1 MNLLILSFF
10 VALST
15 FFLTKI
21 FIKILPKYG
30 FYGIDLHKEDKR
42 IVAENVGISVIIPFL
57 ISLII
62 FYNEL
67 GAKFFLILFVITSLT
82 SFFGF
87 IDRIFKFKP
96 REKILG
102 LTLIGIFLTPF
113 VDREIFGINLSY
125 ISYIIIPIGFS
136 ISCNLT
142 NMLAGLN
149 GLEIGLALINSIFL
163 TIFSYLKNNINL
175 FLIFFTLTISLSVFL
190 RYNFY
195 PARAFPGD
203 TLTLAIGAIYFSSI
217 VYYDMDF
224 LLIPLLIL
232 NAFDAF
238 LKFITAGIMYR
249 EKFKPTLIKNG
260 KLYYNGGYLSLIR
273 LILKIKPDK
282 EWKVVLKIYLLQII
296 ILLIFILIYNKFIQ

>member
-1 MNLLILSFF
+1 MNLLILFF
-10 VALST
+10 FIVIST
-15 FFLTKI
+15 FILTKI

-30 FYGIDLHKEDKR
+30 FYGIDLHKEDRR

-62 FYNEL
+62 FYKEL
-67 GAKFFLILFVITSLT
+67 GAEFFLILFVISSLT

-102 LTLIGIFLTPF
+102 LALIGMLLIPF

-125 ISYIIIPIGFS
+125 LSYIIIPIGFS

-149 GLEIGLALINSIFL
+149 GLEVGLALINSIFL
-163 TIFSYLKNNINL
+163 TIISYLKNNTNL
-175 FLIFFTLTISLSVFL
+175 FLIFLILTISLAIFL

-203 TLTLAIGAIYFSSI
+203 TLTLTIGAIYFSSMI
-217 VYYDMDF
+217 YYDMDI
-224 LLIPLLIL
+224 LLIPLLLL

-249 EKFKPTLIKNG
+249 EKFRPTLIKNG

-273 LILKIKPDK
+273 LMLKIKPDK
-282 EWKVVLKIYLLQII
+282 EWRIVLKIYLLQII
-296 ILLIFILIYNKFIQ
+296 VLILFFNLKFAF